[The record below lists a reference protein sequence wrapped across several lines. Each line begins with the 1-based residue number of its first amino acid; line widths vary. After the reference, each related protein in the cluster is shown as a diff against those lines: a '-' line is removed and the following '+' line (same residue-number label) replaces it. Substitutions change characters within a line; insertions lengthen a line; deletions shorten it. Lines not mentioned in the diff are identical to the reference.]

1 MEGAITR
8 KQIAGITIEIQETRI
23 GDDIVLILAGG
34 DKPHI
39 GCVVQAVPRP
49 SLTND
54 GSISVTSSV
63 LNLTGH
69 KDEFLCLSLIH
80 IFWILMK

>member
-23 GDDIVLILAGG
+23 GDDIVLTLAGG

-39 GCVVQAVPRP
+39 GCVV
-49 SLTND
+49 
-54 GSISVTSSV
+54 
-63 LNLTGH
+63 
-69 KDEFLCLSLIH
+69 
-80 IFWILMK
+80 